1 MTETVFEDFVKNV
14 ETNFVTMQNDIKYG
28 TVQAVSPILDAES
41 LLKITTDLAVRTV
54 RIYENFLKNC
64 EQGEEKF
71 FLIYLFFYRK
81 KAKL

>member
-14 ETNFVTMQNDIKYG
+14 ETNFATMQNDIKYG

-41 LLKITTDLAVRTV
+41 LLKITTDLAVRTA

-64 EQGEEKF
+64 EQGERDKF
-71 FLIYLFFYRK
+71 FFNLFIF
-81 KAKL
+81 L